1 MKDKNKHRL
10 LSDSYANHIHVLRA
24 MCLEKSVCSEK
35 PVYSEKSV
43 CSDKTGVL
51 ERTGGSEKP
60 VVSERASSPAQALA
74 RDIVSSTRSLEISEI
89 AERSGL
95 EDEKEVLRSL
105 YILEGAKFVSPNPVG
120 DFTSKI
126 WRITDDGVRAF
137 QTITAEL
144 ALLN

>member
-1 MKDKNKHRL
+1 MKDKNRHRL
-10 LSDSYANHIHVLRA
+10 LSDTYANHIHVLRA
-24 MCLEKSVCSEK
+24 MCLERLAANDKSSFSEK
-35 PVYSEKSV
+35 VVQSKGNAAREGLSREVVYS
-43 CSDKTGVL
+43 
-51 ERTGGSEKP
+51 
-60 VVSERASSPAQALA
+60 A
-74 RDIVSSTRSLEISEI
+74 RSLEISEI

-95 EDEKEVLRSL
+95 DDEKEVLRSL

-144 ALLN
+144 AQAN